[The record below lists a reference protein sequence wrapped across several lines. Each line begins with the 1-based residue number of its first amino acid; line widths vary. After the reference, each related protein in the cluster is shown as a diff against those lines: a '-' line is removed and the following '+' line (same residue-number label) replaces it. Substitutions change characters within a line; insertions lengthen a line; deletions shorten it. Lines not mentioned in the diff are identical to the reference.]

1 MECEKFKLLN
11 KEKELYLYIEQYVYN
26 QFPKSEKVLRDSV
39 MKELYSMIKNT
50 SYISV
55 HRGNIR
61 YKYVKEVKSNVIM
74 LDFYFSCLLDK
85 DIVEKKRFLKCVNRL
100 LELNKILNAL
110 ENNNEETKTK
120 NIL

>member
-1 MECEKFKLLN
+1 MEYERFKLLK

-26 QFPKSEKVLRDSV
+26 QFPKSEKILRDSV

-55 HRGNIR
+55 NRGNIR
-61 YKYVKEVKSNVIM
+61 NKYIKEVKSNVIM

-85 DIVEKKRFLKCVNRL
+85 EIVVKKRFLKCVDRL
-100 LELNKILNAL
+100 LEISKILNSL
-110 ENNNEETKTK
+110 ENNNEEIKTK
-120 NIL
+120 DVL